1 METQA
6 PIIAFLYD
14 FDKTLCTTDME
25 DYAFIPSLGY
35 TPAEFWGR
43 ANAFGWEN
51 RMDGLLAYMYTMI
64 QECAAQNIKLDRA
77 FLNHC
82 GESIQLFPGV
92 REWFARIN
100 AFGESLG
107 VQVEHYVIS
116 SGLREIIEGS
126 GIAQEF
132 REIYACEFYYNE
144 NGDACWP
151 KLDVN
156 FTNKT
161 QFVYRINKGILDVSR
176 DKELND
182 SMPDDSKRV
191 PFTNMIYMGDGLS
204 DVPCMKMMRAYGGQ
218 AIAVYQASN
227 RQGVEKL
234 LADNLG
240 VLVNNGWSS
249 LSELTALTAWCVIL
263 GYTLQ
268 LYFDFSGYCDLTAGC
283 ARLLGL
289 RLPINFDSPYR
300 SLSVAEFWKRWH
312 MTLTAFLR
320 ENVYFPL
327 GGSRKGRGRTYLN
340 ILVVYLVSGIW
351 HGAGWTF
358 ILWGLLHGLAQVLER
373 LWGKRRDAL
382 PRWVRWAMTF
392 LFINLAWVFF
402 RAPDVSSA
410 LLLLKTAVTGGMGGI
425 RLWLVNGLFRREISA
440 LELLLPVI
448 GPYTAYLRVA
458 LILGIG
464 LLAALWPR
472 NVIRQMDTFRPNWR
486 SGLYVLVWT
495 VWAILSFTGVVTFIY
510 SNF

>member
-1 METQA
+1 MNQK
-6 PIIAFLYD
+6 PIIALLYD

-25 DYAFIPSLGY
+25 DYSFIPSLGY
-35 TPAEFWGR
+35 TPAQFWQK
-43 ANAFGWEN
+43 ANNFGWEN
-51 RMDGLLAYMYTMI
+51 QMDGLLAYMYTMI

-176 DKELND
+176 DRELND

-234 LADNLG
+234 LADGRVDFIFPADYREGMELDRT
-240 VLVNNGWSS
+240 VRDILRKMTITDRLLEVNNR
-249 LSELTALTAWCVIL
+249 
-263 GYTLQ
+263 Q
-268 LYFDFSGYCDLTAGC
+268 LRSIGGDV
-283 ARLLGL
+283 
-289 RLPINFDSPYR
+289 LPN
-300 SLSVAEFWKRWH
+300 
-312 MTLTAFLR
+312 
-320 ENVYFPL
+320 
-327 GGSRKGRGRTYLN
+327 
-340 ILVVYLVSGIW
+340 
-351 HGAGWTF
+351 
-358 ILWGLLHGLAQVLER
+358 QV
-373 LWGKRRDAL
+373 
-382 PRWVRWAMTF
+382 
-392 LFINLAWVFF
+392 
-402 RAPDVSSA
+402 
-410 LLLLKTAVTGGMGGI
+410 
-425 RLWLVNGLFRREISA
+425 GLF
-440 LELLLPVI
+440 
-448 GPYTAYLRVA
+448 
-458 LILGIG
+458 
-464 LLAALWPR
+464 
-472 NVIRQMDTFRPNWR
+472 
-486 SGLYVLVWT
+486 
-495 VWAILSFTGVVTFIY
+495 
-510 SNF
+510 

>member
-191 PFTNMIYMGDGLS
+191 PFTNLIYMGDGLS

-234 LADNLG
+234 LADGRVDFIFPADYREGMELDRT
-240 VLVNNGWSS
+240 VRDILRKMTITDRLLEVNNR
-249 LSELTALTAWCVIL
+249 
-263 GYTLQ
+263 Q
-268 LYFDFSGYCDLTAGC
+268 LRSIGGDV
-283 ARLLGL
+283 
-289 RLPINFDSPYR
+289 LPN
-300 SLSVAEFWKRWH
+300 
-312 MTLTAFLR
+312 
-320 ENVYFPL
+320 
-327 GGSRKGRGRTYLN
+327 
-340 ILVVYLVSGIW
+340 
-351 HGAGWTF
+351 
-358 ILWGLLHGLAQVLER
+358 QV
-373 LWGKRRDAL
+373 
-382 PRWVRWAMTF
+382 
-392 LFINLAWVFF
+392 
-402 RAPDVSSA
+402 
-410 LLLLKTAVTGGMGGI
+410 
-425 RLWLVNGLFRREISA
+425 GLF
-440 LELLLPVI
+440 
-448 GPYTAYLRVA
+448 
-458 LILGIG
+458 
-464 LLAALWPR
+464 
-472 NVIRQMDTFRPNWR
+472 
-486 SGLYVLVWT
+486 
-495 VWAILSFTGVVTFIY
+495 
-510 SNF
+510 

>member
-1 METQA
+1 MDKQT

-25 DYAFIPSLGY
+25 DYAFIPALGY
-35 TPAEFWGR
+35 TPAEFWAK
-43 ANAFGWEN
+43 ANSFGWSN

-234 LADNLG
+234 LADGRVDFIFPADYREGMELDRT
-240 VLVNNGWSS
+240 VRDILRKMTITDRLLEVNNR
-249 LSELTALTAWCVIL
+249 
-263 GYTLQ
+263 Q
-268 LYFDFSGYCDLTAGC
+268 LRSIGGDV
-283 ARLLGL
+283 
-289 RLPINFDSPYR
+289 LPN
-300 SLSVAEFWKRWH
+300 
-312 MTLTAFLR
+312 
-320 ENVYFPL
+320 
-327 GGSRKGRGRTYLN
+327 
-340 ILVVYLVSGIW
+340 
-351 HGAGWTF
+351 
-358 ILWGLLHGLAQVLER
+358 QV
-373 LWGKRRDAL
+373 
-382 PRWVRWAMTF
+382 
-392 LFINLAWVFF
+392 
-402 RAPDVSSA
+402 
-410 LLLLKTAVTGGMGGI
+410 
-425 RLWLVNGLFRREISA
+425 GLF
-440 LELLLPVI
+440 
-448 GPYTAYLRVA
+448 
-458 LILGIG
+458 
-464 LLAALWPR
+464 
-472 NVIRQMDTFRPNWR
+472 
-486 SGLYVLVWT
+486 
-495 VWAILSFTGVVTFIY
+495 
-510 SNF
+510 

>member
-43 ANAFGWEN
+43 ANAFGSEN

-234 LADNLG
+234 LADGRVDFIFPADYREGMELDRT
-240 VLVNNGWSS
+240 VRDILRKMTITDRLLEVNNR
-249 LSELTALTAWCVIL
+249 
-263 GYTLQ
+263 Q
-268 LYFDFSGYCDLTAGC
+268 LRSIGGDV
-283 ARLLGL
+283 
-289 RLPINFDSPYR
+289 LPN
-300 SLSVAEFWKRWH
+300 
-312 MTLTAFLR
+312 
-320 ENVYFPL
+320 
-327 GGSRKGRGRTYLN
+327 
-340 ILVVYLVSGIW
+340 
-351 HGAGWTF
+351 
-358 ILWGLLHGLAQVLER
+358 QV
-373 LWGKRRDAL
+373 
-382 PRWVRWAMTF
+382 
-392 LFINLAWVFF
+392 
-402 RAPDVSSA
+402 
-410 LLLLKTAVTGGMGGI
+410 
-425 RLWLVNGLFRREISA
+425 GLF
-440 LELLLPVI
+440 
-448 GPYTAYLRVA
+448 
-458 LILGIG
+458 
-464 LLAALWPR
+464 
-472 NVIRQMDTFRPNWR
+472 
-486 SGLYVLVWT
+486 
-495 VWAILSFTGVVTFIY
+495 
-510 SNF
+510 

>member
-161 QFVYRINKGILDVSR
+161 QFVYRINKGILVVSR
-176 DKELND
+176 DTELND

-234 LADNLG
+234 LADGRVDFIFPADYREGMELDRT
-240 VLVNNGWSS
+240 VRDILRKMTITDRLLEVNNR
-249 LSELTALTAWCVIL
+249 
-263 GYTLQ
+263 Q
-268 LYFDFSGYCDLTAGC
+268 LRSIGGDV
-283 ARLLGL
+283 
-289 RLPINFDSPYR
+289 LPN
-300 SLSVAEFWKRWH
+300 
-312 MTLTAFLR
+312 
-320 ENVYFPL
+320 
-327 GGSRKGRGRTYLN
+327 
-340 ILVVYLVSGIW
+340 
-351 HGAGWTF
+351 
-358 ILWGLLHGLAQVLER
+358 QV
-373 LWGKRRDAL
+373 
-382 PRWVRWAMTF
+382 
-392 LFINLAWVFF
+392 
-402 RAPDVSSA
+402 
-410 LLLLKTAVTGGMGGI
+410 
-425 RLWLVNGLFRREISA
+425 GLF
-440 LELLLPVI
+440 
-448 GPYTAYLRVA
+448 
-458 LILGIG
+458 
-464 LLAALWPR
+464 
-472 NVIRQMDTFRPNWR
+472 
-486 SGLYVLVWT
+486 
-495 VWAILSFTGVVTFIY
+495 
-510 SNF
+510 

>member
-234 LADNLG
+234 LADGRVDFMFPADYREGMELDRT
-240 VLVNNGWSS
+240 VRDILRKMTITDRLLEVNNR
-249 LSELTALTAWCVIL
+249 
-263 GYTLQ
+263 Q
-268 LYFDFSGYCDLTAGC
+268 LRSIGGDV
-283 ARLLGL
+283 
-289 RLPINFDSPYR
+289 LPN
-300 SLSVAEFWKRWH
+300 
-312 MTLTAFLR
+312 
-320 ENVYFPL
+320 
-327 GGSRKGRGRTYLN
+327 
-340 ILVVYLVSGIW
+340 
-351 HGAGWTF
+351 
-358 ILWGLLHGLAQVLER
+358 QV
-373 LWGKRRDAL
+373 
-382 PRWVRWAMTF
+382 
-392 LFINLAWVFF
+392 
-402 RAPDVSSA
+402 
-410 LLLLKTAVTGGMGGI
+410 
-425 RLWLVNGLFRREISA
+425 GLF
-440 LELLLPVI
+440 
-448 GPYTAYLRVA
+448 
-458 LILGIG
+458 
-464 LLAALWPR
+464 
-472 NVIRQMDTFRPNWR
+472 
-486 SGLYVLVWT
+486 
-495 VWAILSFTGVVTFIY
+495 
-510 SNF
+510 

>member
-234 LADNLG
+234 LADGRVDFIFPADYREGMELDRTVG
-240 VLVNNGWSS
+240 DILRKMTITDRLLEVNNR
-249 LSELTALTAWCVIL
+249 
-263 GYTLQ
+263 Q
-268 LYFDFSGYCDLTAGC
+268 LRSIGGDV
-283 ARLLGL
+283 
-289 RLPINFDSPYR
+289 LPN
-300 SLSVAEFWKRWH
+300 
-312 MTLTAFLR
+312 
-320 ENVYFPL
+320 
-327 GGSRKGRGRTYLN
+327 
-340 ILVVYLVSGIW
+340 
-351 HGAGWTF
+351 
-358 ILWGLLHGLAQVLER
+358 QV
-373 LWGKRRDAL
+373 
-382 PRWVRWAMTF
+382 
-392 LFINLAWVFF
+392 
-402 RAPDVSSA
+402 
-410 LLLLKTAVTGGMGGI
+410 
-425 RLWLVNGLFRREISA
+425 GLF
-440 LELLLPVI
+440 
-448 GPYTAYLRVA
+448 
-458 LILGIG
+458 
-464 LLAALWPR
+464 
-472 NVIRQMDTFRPNWR
+472 
-486 SGLYVLVWT
+486 
-495 VWAILSFTGVVTFIY
+495 
-510 SNF
+510 

>member
-35 TPAEFWGR
+35 TPAEFWGK

-234 LADNLG
+234 LADGRVDFIFPADYREGMELDRT
-240 VLVNNGWSS
+240 VRDILRKMTIPDRLLEVNNR
-249 LSELTALTAWCVIL
+249 
-263 GYTLQ
+263 Q
-268 LYFDFSGYCDLTAGC
+268 LRSIGGDV
-283 ARLLGL
+283 
-289 RLPINFDSPYR
+289 LPN
-300 SLSVAEFWKRWH
+300 
-312 MTLTAFLR
+312 
-320 ENVYFPL
+320 
-327 GGSRKGRGRTYLN
+327 
-340 ILVVYLVSGIW
+340 
-351 HGAGWTF
+351 
-358 ILWGLLHGLAQVLER
+358 QV
-373 LWGKRRDAL
+373 
-382 PRWVRWAMTF
+382 
-392 LFINLAWVFF
+392 
-402 RAPDVSSA
+402 
-410 LLLLKTAVTGGMGGI
+410 
-425 RLWLVNGLFRREISA
+425 GLF
-440 LELLLPVI
+440 
-448 GPYTAYLRVA
+448 
-458 LILGIG
+458 
-464 LLAALWPR
+464 
-472 NVIRQMDTFRPNWR
+472 
-486 SGLYVLVWT
+486 
-495 VWAILSFTGVVTFIY
+495 
-510 SNF
+510 

>member
-1 METQA
+1 MDKQT

-107 VQVEHYVIS
+107 DQVEHYVIS

-234 LADNLG
+234 LADG
-240 VLVNNGWSS
+240 RVDMARHQWTG
-249 LSELTALTAWCVIL
+249 EDE
-263 GYTLQ
+263 TL
-268 LYFDFSGYCDLTAGC
+268 
-283 ARLLGL
+283 
-289 RLPINFDSPYR
+289 
-300 SLSVAEFWKRWH
+300 
-312 MTLTAFLR
+312 
-320 ENVYFPL
+320 
-327 GGSRKGRGRTYLN
+327 
-340 ILVVYLVSGIW
+340 
-351 HGAGWTF
+351 
-358 ILWGLLHGLAQVLER
+358 
-373 LWGKRRDAL
+373 
-382 PRWVRWAMTF
+382 
-392 LFINLAWVFF
+392 
-402 RAPDVSSA
+402 
-410 LLLLKTAVTGGMGGI
+410 
-425 RLWLVNGLFRREISA
+425 
-440 LELLLPVI
+440 
-448 GPYTAYLRVA
+448 
-458 LILGIG
+458 
-464 LLAALWPR
+464 
-472 NVIRQMDTFRPNWR
+472 
-486 SGLYVLVWT
+486 
-495 VWAILSFTGVVTFIY
+495 
-510 SNF
+510 

>member
-6 PIIAFLYD
+6 LIIAFLYD

-234 LADNLG
+234 LADGRVDFIFPADYREGMELDRT
-240 VLVNNGWSS
+240 VRDILRKMTITDRLLEVNNR
-249 LSELTALTAWCVIL
+249 
-263 GYTLQ
+263 Q
-268 LYFDFSGYCDLTAGC
+268 LRSIGGDV
-283 ARLLGL
+283 
-289 RLPINFDSPYR
+289 LPN
-300 SLSVAEFWKRWH
+300 
-312 MTLTAFLR
+312 
-320 ENVYFPL
+320 
-327 GGSRKGRGRTYLN
+327 
-340 ILVVYLVSGIW
+340 
-351 HGAGWTF
+351 
-358 ILWGLLHGLAQVLER
+358 QV
-373 LWGKRRDAL
+373 
-382 PRWVRWAMTF
+382 
-392 LFINLAWVFF
+392 
-402 RAPDVSSA
+402 
-410 LLLLKTAVTGGMGGI
+410 
-425 RLWLVNGLFRREISA
+425 GLF
-440 LELLLPVI
+440 
-448 GPYTAYLRVA
+448 
-458 LILGIG
+458 
-464 LLAALWPR
+464 
-472 NVIRQMDTFRPNWR
+472 
-486 SGLYVLVWT
+486 
-495 VWAILSFTGVVTFIY
+495 
-510 SNF
+510 

>member
-132 REIYACEFYYNE
+132 REIYACEFYYND

-176 DKELND
+176 DRELND

-234 LADNLG
+234 LADGRVDFIFPADYREGMELDRT
-240 VLVNNGWSS
+240 VRDILRKMTITDRLLEVNNR
-249 LSELTALTAWCVIL
+249 
-263 GYTLQ
+263 Q
-268 LYFDFSGYCDLTAGC
+268 LRSIGGDV
-283 ARLLGL
+283 
-289 RLPINFDSPYR
+289 LPN
-300 SLSVAEFWKRWH
+300 
-312 MTLTAFLR
+312 
-320 ENVYFPL
+320 
-327 GGSRKGRGRTYLN
+327 
-340 ILVVYLVSGIW
+340 
-351 HGAGWTF
+351 
-358 ILWGLLHGLAQVLER
+358 QV
-373 LWGKRRDAL
+373 
-382 PRWVRWAMTF
+382 
-392 LFINLAWVFF
+392 
-402 RAPDVSSA
+402 
-410 LLLLKTAVTGGMGGI
+410 
-425 RLWLVNGLFRREISA
+425 GLF
-440 LELLLPVI
+440 
-448 GPYTAYLRVA
+448 
-458 LILGIG
+458 
-464 LLAALWPR
+464 
-472 NVIRQMDTFRPNWR
+472 
-486 SGLYVLVWT
+486 
-495 VWAILSFTGVVTFIY
+495 
-510 SNF
+510 

>member
-116 SGLREIIEGS
+116 SVLREIIEGS

-234 LADNLG
+234 LADGRVDFIFPADYREGMELDRT
-240 VLVNNGWSS
+240 VRDILRKMTITDRLLEVNNR
-249 LSELTALTAWCVIL
+249 
-263 GYTLQ
+263 Q
-268 LYFDFSGYCDLTAGC
+268 LRSIGGDV
-283 ARLLGL
+283 
-289 RLPINFDSPYR
+289 LPN
-300 SLSVAEFWKRWH
+300 
-312 MTLTAFLR
+312 
-320 ENVYFPL
+320 
-327 GGSRKGRGRTYLN
+327 
-340 ILVVYLVSGIW
+340 
-351 HGAGWTF
+351 
-358 ILWGLLHGLAQVLER
+358 QV
-373 LWGKRRDAL
+373 
-382 PRWVRWAMTF
+382 
-392 LFINLAWVFF
+392 
-402 RAPDVSSA
+402 
-410 LLLLKTAVTGGMGGI
+410 
-425 RLWLVNGLFRREISA
+425 GLF
-440 LELLLPVI
+440 
-448 GPYTAYLRVA
+448 
-458 LILGIG
+458 
-464 LLAALWPR
+464 
-472 NVIRQMDTFRPNWR
+472 
-486 SGLYVLVWT
+486 
-495 VWAILSFTGVVTFIY
+495 
-510 SNF
+510 